1 MKKNKNK
8 EDWSKPEKLMV
19 HPKMLELAE
28 NEELRNKYSKLS
40 KERIQKYSDSK

>member
-8 EDWSKPEKLMV
+8 EDWSKPEKLMI

-28 NEELRNKYSKLS
+28 KTKLLF
-40 KERIQKYSDSK
+40 KIYKLKLI